1 VIEVFAD
8 VVCPFTYVGLE
19 RLRAHRDR
27 VGRDDVALFVR
38 SWPLE
43 LVNGEPVPRDLL
55 VEEITELR
63 ATVAPLMF
71 RGVDPERFPMTS
83 LPALALAASAY
94 RDGLRTGEW
103 VSVAMR
109 EALFERGRDLTD
121 PAELARIG
129 RVAGLEP
136 PHDRDYAA
144 VRADLDEGRRRSVIG
159 SPHFFVDGR
168 GYFCPSLDLEREDGR
183 LRIHFDV
190 EGFDEFV
197 RDCFA

>member
-19 RLRAHRDR
+19 RLRAHRDQA
-27 VGRDDVALFVR
+27 GRDDVTLYVR

-55 VEEITELR
+55 VEEVAELR
-63 ATVAPLMF
+63 ATVAPQMF
-71 RGVDPERFPMTS
+71 RGFEPERFPMTS
-83 LPALALAASAY
+83 LPALALAARAY
-94 RDGLRTGEW
+94 RDGPRTGEW

-109 EALFERGRDLTD
+109 EALFEHGRDLTD
-121 PAELARIG
+121 PAELARIS
-129 RVAGLEP
+129 RVAGLEA

-144 VRADLDEGRRRSVIG
+144 VRADLEVGRTRGVIG

-168 GYFCPSLDLEREDGR
+168 GYFCPSLDLEREDGHLHVR
-183 LRIHFDV
+183 FDV
-190 EGFDEFV
+190 DGFDEFM